1 MLDFLEEKEEAK
13 RNNNIEKGLF
23 YYSFF
28 LFLIISICYTTR
40 LRRSPFHITFY
51 FYFINFTKERRA
63 IVEKE
68 KLNKNTLQTYIT
80 ESFYLINDKLKRQ
93 QSNSNAKPLRKPQK
107 KLYKKTVYNLQ
118 QLEKV
123 LCGNDSKYENLRK
136 LLKMNERYRILID
149 FFIVADSLKIDRK
162 RKKATNK
169 NKDIRFMNESGDY
182 FFALPIDKFIELR
195 GGTRSSISKNINLFV
210 LLGFIGKVNPYE
222 IEPFSVYQQ
231 EIQRQNKIAKTT
243 SAVRKKEI
251 FFEGKKID
259 YNFTTLYFVS
269 KITNK
274 KLKEADEKA
283 KKLFENNFTI
293 RAFTCLYIVKY
304 FGVEES
310 KKVYFHDNLLE
321 DTEYSN
327 FLQGEI
333 KKAILL
339 LVEKQGYAN
348 KKQVYKLVKDK
359 CVAKNFE
366 IPENK
371 FAPDYNIKREY
382 GRPRTSP
389 SNTFETEYKRVLAE
403 FLQKNKNI
411 RLSSTPTKEMQEV
424 FELQDKQHILY
435 DINYL
440 KERKQ

>member
-1 MLDFLEEKEEAK
+1 M
-13 RNNNIEKGLF
+13 
-23 YYSFF
+23 
-28 LFLIISICYTTR
+28 
-40 LRRSPFHITFY
+40 
-51 FYFINFTKERRA
+51 
-63 IVEKE
+63 EKE
-68 KLNKNTLQTYIT
+68 KLNKDTFKTYIKD
-80 ESFYLINDKLKRQ
+80 SFYLINDKLKRQ
-93 QSNSNAKPLRKPQK
+93 QSNKNEKSLRKPQK
-107 KLYKKTVYNLQ
+107 KLYKKTGYNLE

-123 LCGNDSKYENLRK
+123 LCNNDSKYENLRK
-136 LLKMNERYRILID
+136 LLKMNDRYKILID
-149 FFIVADSLKIDRK
+149 FFVVSNGLKIDKK

-195 GGTRSSISKNINLFV
+195 GGTRGSISKNINLFV
-210 LLGFIGKVNPYE
+210 FLGFIGKVNPYE

-283 KKLFENNFTI
+283 KKLFENNFSI

-304 FGVEES
+304 FGTEEA

-321 DTEYSN
+321 NTEYSN

-366 IPENK
+366 IPENR
-371 FAPDYNIKREY
+371 FAPDYNLKREY

-389 SNTFETEYKRVLAE
+389 RNTFETEYKRVLTE
-403 FLQKNKNI
+403 FLQKNENI
-411 RLSSTPTKEMQEV
+411 KMSSTPTKEMQKV
-424 FELQDKQHILY
+424 FKLKDKQHILY

-440 KERKQ
+440 EERKQ

>member
-1 MLDFLEEKEEAK
+1 MEKE
-13 RNNNIEKGLF
+13 N
-23 YYSFF
+23 
-28 LFLIISICYTTR
+28 
-40 LRRSPFHITFY
+40 
-51 FYFINFTKERRA
+51 
-63 IVEKE
+63 
-68 KLNKNTLQTYIT
+68 LNKDTLKKYIT
-80 ESFYLINDKLKRQ
+80 ESFHLINDKLKRQ

-107 KLYKKTVYNLQ
+107 KLYKKTVYNLE

-123 LCGNDSKYENLRK
+123 LCGDDSKYENLRK
-136 LLKMNERYRILID
+136 LLKANNRYRILID
-149 FFIVADSLKIDRK
+149 FFIVSNGLKIDRK

-169 NKDIRFMNESGDY
+169 NKNTRFMNAQGDY
-182 FFALPIDKFIELR
+182 FFALPIDKFIDLR
-195 GGTRSSISKNINLFV
+195 GGTRSSVSKNINLFV
-210 LLGFIGKVNPYE
+210 FLGLIGKVNPYE

-243 SAVRKKEI
+243 SAVRKNEI
-251 FFEGKKID
+251 FFSGNKID
-259 YNFTTLYFVS
+259 YNFTTLYFIT

-304 FGVEES
+304 FGIKEA
-310 KKVYFHDNLLE
+310 KKVYFHDNMLE
-321 DTEYSN
+321 NTEYSN
-327 FLQGEI
+327 FLQAEI

-339 LVEKQGYAN
+339 LIEKQGYAN

-366 IPENK
+366 IPENR

-389 SNTFETEYKRVLAE
+389 RNTFETEYKRVLAE
-403 FLQKNKNI
+403 FLRENKNI
-411 RLSSTPTKEMQEV
+411 KMSSTPTKEMQEV
-424 FELQDKQHILY
+424 FKLQDKQHILY
-435 DINYL
+435 DKNYL
-440 KERKQ
+440 EERK